1 MAGPKQ
7 RKKLTGVELA
17 RKRQPTGRLLA
28 DVLRKSKK
36 DTKKGSPH
44 KMDAT
49 DKIKKARKLQKK
61 LLGIDK
67 AAEYIKRS
75 LGTMK
80 KAKKS

>member
-1 MAGPKQ
+1 MPGPKQ
-7 RKKLTGVELA
+7 RKKLKGVELA

-61 LLGIDK
+61 LPGK
-67 AAEYIKRS
+67 VAKYIKRV
-75 LGTMK
+75 LTQ
-80 KAKKS
+80 

>member
-36 DTKKGSPH
+36 DTDKYEKYKKRGLETL
-44 KMDAT
+44 KEA
-49 DKIKKARKLQKK
+49 KKKALPPQLRKPGKPTGRTLAKVLKK
-61 LLGIDK
+61 
-67 AAEYIKRS
+67 
-75 LGTMK
+75 
-80 KAKKS
+80 KKS

>member
-1 MAGPKQ
+1 MPGPKQ
-7 RKKLTGVELA
+7 RKKLKGVELA

-61 LLGIDK
+61 LPGK
-67 AAEYIKRS
+67 VAKYIKRG
-75 LGTMK
+75 LDTMK
-80 KAKKS
+80 KVKKP